1 MWTEDAFAQGDW
13 LFDKD
18 SAVEAYANTYVN
30 KSGSLTGNDGGR
42 ITIDVET
49 IGDAWDAGDV
59 IYGSVTDYI
68 LEVKGLSGTQIQ
80 LNQYVH
86 GTNVY
91 QLALVLQ
98 SLIQASLTH
107 SVWVMRLSSCK
118 ALR

>member
-1 MWTEDAFAQGDW
+1 MLTHIQQVWI
-13 LFDKD
+13 
-18 SAVEAYANTYVN
+18 S
-30 KSGSLTGNDGGR
+30 TGNDGGR

-91 QLALVLQ
+91 QLELVLQ
-98 SLIQASLTH
+98 SLTRASLTH
-107 SVWVMRLSSCK
+107 SVLVMRLSSCR